1 MDEYSMYHVHLVTFI
16 NIVLQYCTWR
26 EPSEHEHVHFGVAFH
41 LLLTSYTTS
50 FVCGNTLFIKLCS
63 CISRSGNGQVSVQ
76 EAPYPSMSTSIP
88 FTTFFSKP
96 SKLHALNFFSVSL
109 YFTNTVQWEF
119 HKLEKLQDKVQ
130 PKSESSK

>member
-1 MDEYSMYHVHLVTFI
+1 MDEYSMYQVHIVTFI

-26 EPSEHEHVHFGVAFH
+26 DPGKHEHVHFGVAFH
-41 LLLTSYTTS
+41 LLPTSYTTS
-50 FVCGNTLFIKLCS
+50 FGCGNTLFIKLCS
-63 CISRSGNGQVSVQ
+63 CISHAGNGQVSVQ
-76 EAPYPSMSTSIP
+76 EALYPSMSTSIP

-119 HKLEKLQDKVQ
+119 HKLEKLQSKVQ
-130 PKSESSK
+130 PKSE

>member
-1 MDEYSMYHVHLVTFI
+1 M
-16 NIVLQYCTWR
+16 
-26 EPSEHEHVHFGVAFH
+26 
-41 LLLTSYTTS
+41 
-50 FVCGNTLFIKLCS
+50 
-63 CISRSGNGQVSVQ
+63 Q

-130 PKSESSK
+130 PKSESSR